1 MATLEALTS
10 RDKAAVSLPAPTPVV
25 EGLLKMMAG
34 QPLISD
40 DGHFLEEV
48 HRLSSLSI
56 LLHLPFS
63 SGGQSFSEAGDWET

>member
-10 RDKAAVSLPAPTPVV
+10 WDEAAVSLPAPTPVV

-40 DGHFLEEV
+40 DDHFLEEV
-48 HRLSSLSI
+48 DSSLST
-56 LLHLPFS
+56 LLYLPFS
-63 SGGQSFSEAGDWET
+63 SGGQSLSEDGDWDT